1 MRIIVVLALIVLAAC
16 NSADKTEN
24 VSMTGS
30 YKMLSQSVKSEQTD
44 TTYTT
49 LQQLK
54 IFTPDHMMYAN
65 VDPADSASAFG
76 VGTYSSMIDTITE
89 HVIFSASDTSKNET
103 SRNYKL
109 TIDKTKKGY
118 KQIIPDIE
126 FNGQT
131 FTLTEEYDNAGSD
144 VTSPLDG
151 VWKLTAAWYIN
162 GKDTSAQKM
171 IQYKAYY
178 AGHVIWGHSYTDS
191 LNKNH
196 TGVGF
201 GKFTMTGNDK
211 VKESMM
217 VSTYNQIRGKDFDI
231 AVEMK
236 GTDEFT
242 QTITEPDGSKAVET
256 YQRLK
261 KQ

>member
-1 MRIIVVLALIVLAAC
+1 MRIILASALLVLAGC
-16 NSADKTEN
+16 KGADKTEN
-24 VSMTGS
+24 VSMTGT
-30 YKMLSQSVKSEQTD
+30 YKMLSQSVKSEKTD

-65 VDPADSASAFG
+65 VDPTDSASAFG
-76 VGTYSSMIDTITE
+76 VGSYSSTIDTVME
-89 HVIFSASDTSKNET
+89 NVIFSASDTTKNEEA
-103 SRNYKL
+103 RNYKL
-109 TIDKTKKGY
+109 TIDKTQKGY
-118 KQIIPDIE
+118 KQIIPDIS

-131 FTLTEEYDNAGSD
+131 FTLTEEYENAGSD

-151 VWKLTAAWYIN
+151 VWKLTGAWYIT
-162 GKDTSAQKM
+162 GKDTIPQKT

-178 AGHVIWGHSYTDS
+178 AGHVIWGHSYMDS
-191 LNKNH
+191 LNKYH

-211 VKESMM
+211 VKETMM
-217 VSTYNQIRGKDFDI
+217 VSTYHQVRGKDFDVAI
-231 AVEMK
+231 EMK

-261 KQ
+261 K